1 MTLSKRE
8 RVFKALELDG
18 EPDMVPIHYFG
29 FEQTGSS
36 FQAFKQ
42 SGEMDKYRSFVEDKI
57 SKIKY
62 YITEQRFWN
71 LDLYGMDPFGE
82 NKIKVRY
89 ENAPPEYPNCR
100 LNRMDGRL
108 YRT

>member
-42 SGEMDKYRSFVEDKI
+42 SGEMNKHRSYVEDKV
-57 SKIKY
+57 SNIKY

-71 LDLYGMDPFGE
+71 VDLFG
-82 NKIKVRY
+82 ISFS
-89 ENAPPEYPNCR
+89 
-100 LNRMDGRL
+100 LI
-108 YRT
+108 